1 MKVFAAIVFCV
12 FAVSSAQAG
21 TIEDIHARGVVQ
33 CGVTPDVAGISKL
46 SADGQWQGM
55 AIDFCRTLAAAVT
68 GKASAISVTPLV
80 EAEQV
85 ATLQAGD
92 IDVLIV
98 SQRWNFADEAANGV
112 LLVQP
117 FLYQDDGIVGPVV
130 RQGDDGWFLTIRWVH
145 NALVLAE
152 ELGEVPT
159 SWNTGPANVE
169 GVNLG
174 LADGWMAKAVSASG
188 NYGEIFIRNFADTPR
203 GRNALAR
210 DGGLMFAPGFN

>member
-1 MKVFAAIVFCV
+1 MKFILAIAFGM
-12 FAVSSAQAG
+12 FAVLPAHAG

-33 CGVTPDVAGISKL
+33 CGVTPDVEGISKL
-46 SADGQWQGM
+46 SDGGQWQGM
-55 AIDFCRTLAAAVT
+55 AVDFCRALAAAVT
-68 GKASAISVTPLV
+68 GKPTAIVVIPLV
-80 EAEQV
+80 EAEHV
-85 ATLQAGD
+85 AALQAGD
-92 IDVLIV
+92 VDVLIV

-117 FLYQDDGIVGPVV
+117 LLYQAEKIVGPVV
-130 RQGDDGWFLTIRWVH
+130 RQGDDGWFMTIRWVH

-174 LADGWMAKAVSASG
+174 LAEGWMAKAVTASG
-188 NYGEIFIRNFADTPR
+188 NYGEIFTRNFSDTPR

-210 DGGLMFAPGFN
+210 DGGLMFAPAL

>member
-1 MKVFAAIVFCV
+1 MKVFAAIALFV
-12 FAVSSAQAG
+12 FAALPAHAG
-21 TIEDIHARGVVQ
+21 TIEDIHARGVLI
-33 CGVTPDVAGISKL
+33 CGVVPDLQGISKL
-46 SADGQWQGM
+46 SEDGQWQGM
-55 AIDFCRTLAAAVT
+55 AIDFCRALAAAVT

-117 FLYQDDGIVGPVV
+117 LLYLDDRIVGPVV
-130 RQGDDGWFLTIRWVH
+130 RQGDDGWFVAVRWVQH
-145 NALVLAE
+145 TLVLAE
-152 ELGEVPT
+152 ELAVTSDGPT
-159 SWNTGPANVE
+159 NVE
-169 GVNLG
+169 GTNLG
-174 LADGWMAKAVSASG
+174 LVDGWMAKAVAASG
-188 NYGEIFIRNFADTPR
+188 NYGEIFKRSFGDTPR